1 VTVTPDELAED
12 EIQEAFQAYQ
22 PVGCVQC
29 NNTGY
34 RGRMGLYE
42 VLYMTDEVRELILHK
57 GSSSEITAAAVQGG
71 MHRIR
76 QDGLE
81 KARQGLTSVPEVF
94 RVLGT

>member
-42 VLYMTDEVRELILHK
+42 VLYMTRRGPGADP
-57 GSSSEITAAAVQGG
+57 AQGVE
-71 MHRIR
+71 
-76 QDGLE
+76 Q
-81 KARQGLTSVPEVF
+81 
-94 RVLGT
+94 